1 MKGGRSNLYCPIIP
15 SAFDRPAVAAPCGI
29 TWAHFVIILLSAT
42 AHGRVGA
49 QPGTELQNNSYGYLA
64 NFNSSMA
71 IVIVFLVSAFFLM
84 GFFSVYL
91 RRCADAHASAAAAAR
106 ASRRAKGLDPAVI
119 DAFPILVYSA
129 VKDLKIGK
137 GALECAVCL
146 SEFEDSETL
155 RLLPKCDHVFHPDCI
170 DAWLASHVTCPV
182 CRTKLS
188 PEPGTVSGNSVT
200 ATTSDESSRERSRTE
215 LGELSDD
222 HDSVTINVSETRA
235 PRQRTSG
242 KLPRSHSTGHSLS
255 QLGEHTER
263 YTLRLPEELRKQL
276 AIASG
281 SKKLKRSSSYDVV
294 LARVGSSRSGYRS
307 GSGEGSGE
315 KTSSVDRQQTGR
327 FDPAWFFARTP
338 PFISRGGPVK
348 SPKPGTGSD
357 GDALCGKTSLMSVS
371 LPFDCRYVK
380 TEKSEDS
387 PSRLPV

>member
-1 MKGGRSNLYCPIIP
+1 MKGGRRNLHRPI
-15 SAFDRPAVAAPCGI
+15 PAVAAPCGI

-42 AHGRVGA
+42 AHRRVGA

-71 IVIVFLVSAFFLM
+71 IVIVFLISAFFLM

-91 RRCADAHASAAAAAR
+91 RRCADAHASAAAAGSAGRASAAAR

-188 PEPGTVSGNSVT
+188 PEPGAASGNSVT
-200 ATTSDESSRERSRTE
+200 AATSAESMDESSPERSRTE

-235 PRQRTSG
+235 PRPRISG

-263 YTLRLPEELRKQL
+263 YTLRLPEEVRRQL
-276 AIASG
+276 AISSG

-307 GSGEGSGE
+307 GSGEGSRE

-327 FDPAWFFARTP
+327 FDPAWFFSMTP

-348 SPKPGTGSD
+348 SPK
-357 GDALCGKTSLMSVS
+357 
-371 LPFDCRYVK
+371 
-380 TEKSEDS
+380 TEKSEVS